1 MAYVEVLG
9 HAELSSAAT
18 SIALSSLN
26 NNSALDLFVIAQC
39 RDVYASASSPVWLHM
54 SLNGKTSD
62 DKTHRRY
69 QDASAS
75 AGYPSGDTNTNA
87 YFGSLAR
94 QHVNAGNYY
103 SCAVGWI
110 IHQNTGGT
118 YNNNWSVWAATMY
131 NGSTTSAQR
140 LDFGTAGYQGTSG
153 MTGEISDMEVWSS
166 SGYNL
171 AAGSTLTVYGTKA
184 S

>member
-9 HAELSSAAT
+9 HAELGSAAS

-26 NNSALDLFVIAQC
+26 NNSALDLYVIAQC
-39 RDVYASASSPVWLHM
+39 RDVQSRAAPTWLNM
-54 SLNGKTSD
+54 SLNAKTSD
-62 DKTHRRY
+62 DKTHRVY

-75 AGYPSGDTNTNA
+75 AGYPSGDINSNA
-87 YFGSLAR
+87 YFGSLAG

-118 YNNNWSVWAATMY
+118 YNWNWSVWAATMY

-153 MTGEISDMEVWSS
+153 MTGEISDMSVWSG